1 MIKCTLHN
9 EAKLH
14 KLYYKVCMKKQ
25 SCQSKV
31 VSPGILYL
39 KKPIHEE
46 MRSRV
51 AGYTNQVGGDFRWQP
66 ATFDNPDQYTKN
78 H

>member
-1 MIKCTLHN
+1 MCIWMIKCTLRN

-39 KKPIHEE
+39 K
-46 MRSRV
+46 
-51 AGYTNQVGGDFRWQP
+51 
-66 ATFDNPDQYTKN
+66 NPFIKKCEAE
-78 H
+78 